1 MKGYSNQLLLIV
13 VFLGLAI
20 PSRANAQAFT
30 ATEYAITNTPKW
42 ETTPRLGN
50 TGSFDLVVYTSSN
63 LLPDG
68 SMSKGDIWYQRLNQ
82 GRPEGAPVQVTNDG
96 QDNQLND
103 VSGDFIVYTAYD
115 SVSSMS
121 GRIMVYQIST
131 SLLYGVGSSLIIQEP
146 RISANKVVWRE
157 GGATA
162 SQVMLYDLAW
172 LGTARDADI
181 IAGPI
186 PPTFTVDIGDRFVVW
201 AEQTASQRDIVA
213 YDLGLG
219 TKRAITDTPLIVEQ
233 EPSTSGPWI
242 TWQAQDKGV
251 AASRILALN
260 LDTQELRTIAD
271 NGVYNYRPSIDGDLI
286 AYESMAS
293 GALDI
298 YIYRIST
305 QETFRVTR
313 GGVDHYLND
322 VFGNSVAYVDQRTGN
337 EDIYL
342 SVVNFGPPVISE
354 SCTFITGIVG
364 CYPFEGNANDFSG
377 NSHHAILHGG
387 TFVGDKFGTSSSAL
401 ALNGTDEYA
410 SIADAGAFGLQEFTI
425 AAIVKIPAPRLED
438 NWIVS
443 KGDNFGNYSL
453 SVLGQNSQSWP
464 GYAAYVH
471 QVSDG
476 NWSALA
482 SNSAIP
488 TNKFIHLAVTLS
500 SGEYRAYLNGVLQKT
515 VSNPPSPM
523 LNGNDVVVGAG
534 GVLGLTSFFQGAID
548 DFRIYNRA
556 LTPDEIAALYNKT
569 FNAMPVAEAGPD
581 QSVVT
586 VNSTVN
592 LDARQSYDDDG
603 DLLTYQWDF
612 AQKPASSGATLSDK
626 SSATPNFVADV
637 YGTYILQ
644 LIVSDPWTK
653 SKPDAMTVSF
663 ENLKPVADAGGNQA
677 VTVWNTV
684 TLDAKGSYDPNGDS
698 LTYAWSFLSKPQG
711 SAATFS
717 NPNVKV
723 SSFIADK
730 SGTYLVQLIVNDGF
744 LNSTPDV
751 ATITATA
758 TASDVITTLNQAI
771 TTVNQLDSQ
780 SFKNKN
786 RRDVFTGK
794 IGKAIELIDQ
804 GNYADALDKLQND
817 ILGKTDGCAAIGAP
831 DNNDWILDCTA
842 QSQVYALIMKSIEL
856 LSLL

>member
-1 MKGYSNQLLLIV
+1 MKRYSSLLLPLA
-13 VFLGLAI
+13 VFLDLLLPYG
-20 PSRANAQAFT
+20 ANAQAFT
-30 ATEYAITNTPKW
+30 ATEYAITNTPSW

-50 TGSFDLVVYTSSN
+50 TGSFDLVVYTRRN
-63 LLPDG
+63 LLTDG
-68 SMSKGDIWYQRLNQ
+68 SLSKGDIWYQRLNQ
-82 GRPEGAPVQVTNDG
+82 GRPEGAPVQVTNDA
-96 QDNQLND
+96 QDNKLND
-103 VSGDFIVYTAYD
+103 VSGDYIVYTAYD
-115 SVSSMS
+115 STTSMS
-121 GRIMVYQIST
+121 GQIMVYQIST
-131 SLLYGVGSSLIIQEP
+131 SLLYGIGSALIVQEP
-146 RISANKVVWRE
+146 RISGNKVVWRE

-201 AEQTASQRDIVA
+201 AEQTAAQQDIEA
-213 YDLGLG
+213 FDLKQGITL
-219 TKRAITDTPLIVEQ
+219 AITTTPLIVEG

-242 TWQAQDKGV
+242 TWEAYDKGTGTR
-251 AASRILALN
+251 RIVALN
-260 LDTQELRTIAD
+260 VDTQELRTIAD
-271 NGVYNYRPSIDGDLI
+271 DGVANYSPSIDGDLI
-286 AYESMAS
+286 AYGSMLS
-293 GALDI
+293 GVQDI
-298 YIYRIST
+298 YVYRIST

-313 GGVDHYLND
+313 GGVNHYLND

-337 EDIYL
+337 EDLYL
-342 SVVNFGPPVISE
+342 SVLNFGPPVTTE

-377 NSHHAILHGG
+377 NGHHAVLHGG
-387 TFVGDKFGTSSSAL
+387 TFVGDKFGTSGSAL

-425 AAIVKIPAPRLED
+425 AAIVKAPAPRLED
-438 NWIVS
+438 NWFVS

-453 SVLGQNSQSWP
+453 YVPGQSSQFWP

-482 SNSAIP
+482 SNNQIP
-488 TNKFIHLAVTLS
+488 TNKFIHLVVTLS
-500 SGEYRAYLNGVLQKT
+500 PSEYRAYLNGVLQKT

-523 LNGNDVVVGAG
+523 LNGNEVVVGAG
-534 GVLGLTSFFQGAID
+534 GVLGLTSFFQGVID

-586 VNSTVN
+586 INSTVN

-603 DLLTYQWDF
+603 DMLTYQWDF
-612 AQKPASSGATLSDK
+612 AQKPAGSGATLSDK
-626 SSATPNFVADV
+626 VSATPSFVADV
-637 YGTYILQ
+637 YGTYVLQ
-644 LIVSDPWTK
+644 LIASDPWTK
-653 SKPDAMTVSF
+653 SKPDTMTVSF
-663 ENLKPVADAGGNQA
+663 ENLKPVADAGGNQS
-677 VTVWNTV
+677 VTAWSTV
-684 TLDAKGSYDPNGDS
+684 PLDAKGSYDPNGDS
-698 LTYAWSFLSKPQG
+698 LTYAWSFISRPLG
-711 SAATFS
+711 SSATFS

-723 SSFIADK
+723 SSFVADR

-744 LNSTPDV
+744 LNSAPDV

-758 TASDVITTLNQAI
+758 TASDVITTLNEAI
-771 TTVNQLDSQ
+771 TTMNQLESH

-794 IGKAIELIDQ
+794 ISKAIELIDQ

-842 QSQVYALIMKSIEL
+842 QGQVYALIMKSIEL
-856 LSLL
+856 LSLM